1 MRGQMG
7 YMLYETLASVVVIGV
22 LGATAAPHLINMQP
36 EVLEQT
42 VRGSA
47 ANLASAKRL
56 FHAKWLTNGRMASVP
71 GYHSK
76 ASKQGFPSGQSSDN
90 RATKADC
97 ELIWQ
102 DLLQTSAP
110 PTYSEVPEEKYFSWT
125 SSASDKSNCYFVLS
139 NDSASAAIIY
149 NIATG
154 DVRIQ

>member
-1 MRGQMG
+1 MG

-56 FHAKWLTNGRMASVP
+56 FHAKWLMNGRTESVP

-76 ASKQGFPSGQSSDN
+76 ANQYGFPSGRGGDN
-90 RATKADC
+90 RATEADC

-102 DLLQTSAP
+102 DLLQTNAP

-125 SSASDKSNCYFVLS
+125 SSASHKSNCYFVLS
-139 NDSASAAIIY
+139 NDSTSATIIY

-154 DVRIQ
+154 EVRVH